1 MDDTFWKIASEE
13 LTHKIQK
20 KNKKRPITEGEAK
33 GFWRK
38 KFKEYWIAKYL
49 EKTPAQI
56 SVWDLLMSFEY
67 HRNTP
72 LKLLDEEYVPKETS
86 DEKPATMV
94 SYVIGSHQISFQEN
108 ELPTEWVMDNRVL
121 YNTSRCR
128 DKFVDWVL
136 IDNGSWHNIYPL

>member
-38 KFKEYWIAKYL
+38 KFKEYCIAKYL

-67 HRNTP
+67 HRNTL
-72 LKLLDEEYVPKETS
+72 LKLLDEEYVPKGTS
-86 DEKPATMV
+86 DEKLATMV
-94 SYVIGSHQISFQEN
+94 SYVIGSHQISFQED
-108 ELPTEWVMDNRVL
+108 ELPTE
-121 YNTSRCR
+121 
-128 DKFVDWVL
+128 
-136 IDNGSWHNIYPL
+136 